1 MINYFSL
8 KFFTTLDWI
17 ESALAIFH
25 TYIKQDALS
34 LINKLDGGVFFTNM
48 ICIIQLLLLISLIVS
63 STLAIGKA
71 IYIFAN
77 VTFLDMEAEE
87 VGVQKVAASAYV
99 FQIQTTQKLFQNSL
113 CISF

>member
-1 MINYFSL
+1 
-8 KFFTTLDWI
+8 
-17 ESALAIFH
+17 
-25 TYIKQDALS
+25 
-34 LINKLDGGVFFTNM
+34 M

-87 VGVQKVAASAYV
+87 VGVQKVAASA
-99 FQIQTTQKLFQNSL
+99 TEL
-113 CISF
+113 